1 MILYWV
7 SGMSAK
13 NSKVGAAV
21 TARKTQISKQ
31 LPRRNM
37 VKGRYNR
44 RRRRTNRN
52 FTRRLVGQIGQSQ
65 SVKLIK
71 REVWFSGTFTQ
82 ASTLTTI
89 NHSFD
94 MVNGPS
100 WFKKMAALYEKFKI
114 HGVNLYIKFGGSMTT
129 KGMYVLTYN
138 SNETKKNDVSKT
150 FQELCAQKGSLII
163 PAARQ
168 SGSIHINGS
177 SLTGY
182 STTLPT
188 EGSASD
194 TYSFNAVVAGVPPEN
209 VDFTIEIQYIVTFY
223 NPTVGN

>member
-1 MILYWV
+1 
-7 SGMSAK
+7 MSSK

-21 TARKTQISKQ
+21 IARKTQNKQ

-37 VKGRYNR
+37 VKGRRQR
-44 RRRRTNRN
+44 RRRSNKN
-52 FTRRLVGQIGQSQ
+52 FTRRLIGQIGQTQ
-65 SVKLIK
+65 SVKLCK

-82 ASTLTTI
+82 GVNLQTV
-89 NHSFD
+89 NKSFD
-94 MVNGPS
+94 MTNGPA
-100 WFKKMAALYEKFKI
+100 WFKKMAALYEKYKI
-114 HGVNLYIKFGGSMTT
+114 HGVNLYVKFGGSMTT

-138 SNETKKNDVSKT
+138 SNESKKSDTTKT

-163 PAARQ
+163 TAAKQ
-168 SGSIHINGS
+168 SGALHINGS

-188 EGSASD
+188 EGQDSE
-194 TYSFNAVVAGVPPEN
+194 TYCFNAVIAGIPPET
-209 VDFTIEIQYIVTFY
+209 VDFTVEIQYIVTFY

>member
-1 MILYWV
+1 
-7 SGMSAK
+7 MSSK
-13 NSKVGAAV
+13 NSKVGAAGN
-21 TARKTQISKQ
+21 ARKTQISKQ

-37 VKGRYNR
+37 VRGRNNR
-44 RRRRTNRN
+44 RRRRTNKN
-52 FTRRLVGQIGQSQ
+52 FTRRLIGQIGQTQ
-65 SVKLIK
+65 SVKLVK
-71 REVWFSGTFTQ
+71 REVWFSGTFQ
-82 ASTLTTI
+82 QSSTLATV
-89 NHSFD
+89 NKSFD
-94 MVNGPS
+94 MVTGPS
-100 WFKKMAALYEKFKI
+100 WFRKMAALYEKFKI

-138 SNETKKNDVSKT
+138 ANETKKNDTSKT

-194 TYSFNAVVAGVPPEN
+194 TYSFNAVIAGIPPEN
-209 VDFTIEIQYIVTFY
+209 VDYTVEIQYIVTFY